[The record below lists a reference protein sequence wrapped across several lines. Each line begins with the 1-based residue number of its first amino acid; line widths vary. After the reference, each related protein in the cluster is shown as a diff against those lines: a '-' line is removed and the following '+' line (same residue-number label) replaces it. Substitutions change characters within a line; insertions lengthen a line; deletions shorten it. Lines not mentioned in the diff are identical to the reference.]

1 MEDDDKIK
9 WHEIV
14 IPIIVV
20 ILSSVITTILLKK
33 CS

>member
-14 IPIIVV
+14 IPIIVS
-20 ILSSVITTILLKK
+20 IISAVITTLLMK
-33 CS
+33 